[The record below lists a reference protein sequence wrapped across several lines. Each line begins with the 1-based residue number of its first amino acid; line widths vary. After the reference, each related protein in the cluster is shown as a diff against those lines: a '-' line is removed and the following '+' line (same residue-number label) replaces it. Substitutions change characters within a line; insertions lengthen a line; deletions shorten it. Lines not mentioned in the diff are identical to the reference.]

1 VKTLAMISGIKSD
14 NPIIFGQF
22 LSGQTPIVEH
32 AKNAMQNVNGL
43 GVIFPVNAIIDQVGH
58 VEISSRRYQ
67 LGYIQG

>member
-14 NPIIFGQF
+14 NPKILGQF
-22 LSGQTPIVEH
+22 LSGQMPIVEH

-58 VEISSRRYQ
+58 ARFSSRKNQ
-67 LGYIQG
+67 PQCIPN